1 MLMFAKLLMVD
12 YCCHWCSTVWSLFEI
27 FGVFCLFCPSCWC
40 LSLVLVL
47 MFVLFGAALMFEVG
61 VLLLV
66 LLEMSSLKNCA
77 TAVME
82 T

>member
-1 MLMFAKLLMVD
+1 
-12 YCCHWCSTVWSLFEI
+12 
-27 FGVFCLFCPSCWC
+27 
-40 LSLVLVL
+40 
-47 MFVLFGAALMFEVG
+47 MFVLFGAALVFEVS

-66 LLEMSSLKNCA
+66 LAEMSSLKNCA